1 MKNLLTLFLTA
12 LTALSFA
19 QQPFSGA
26 QQPKMF
32 KLLPGT
38 PARPGFEH
46 RGGFS
51 NSRSSM
57 DSCNTMDILDYS
69 TYNELVANNM
79 QISYNGSWNS
89 SSPSVAGQ
97 EINSSFITI
106 NSADNQIYSYV
117 VQAYDSLAF
126 ANFTQT
132 TMYSKLRSASQVTL
146 DTVYMFAGVAADDT
160 TPTGGLAGDSIV
172 LSIYAIT
179 GTTINATP
187 VQTVTYAGYNGLAPF
202 VVGTTPGYM
211 RLVTLPVSQTFNP
224 GQGFAVGFKF
234 FSSDT
239 SSHCWL
245 SYSYAD
251 SCGTV
256 SYQGQTFTSPAYPS
270 PFARNTKFGTNTGSA
285 FWGSIDSTGPTTA
298 SVTAVSNEYGYF
310 GLGFPNNCS
319 YLYNQNWEILCLVNV
334 NSTISL
340 SILDSNYTI
349 PCTGAGPYT
358 IATTRGGDLAGAT
371 YTWSSNVYGGANKA
385 NSTIFNP
392 GTYTVTVTNSQQ
404 CTATAQVIAT
414 SAAGTQTPSFS
425 FPAEICAGASAAYT
439 NTSSDVTGYSSIWY
453 FTAGPDSISHLTNP
467 THTYT
472 NAGNYTISL
481 IIDSS
486 GCEFGTSQSVTV
498 LDCTGFPTIGFEN
511 NVSIVPNPSNG
522 NVNITISDADKN
534 VTITVYNILGETVK
548 AFATTESNTVFN
560 KNIDLSNMANGTY
573 LVKIQ
578 SGSKVATKKL
588 VITK

>member
-26 QQPKMF
+26 NQPKMF
-32 KLLPGT
+32 KALPGT
-38 PARPGFEH
+38 QTRPAFEH
-46 RGGFS
+46 RGGSS
-51 NSRSSM
+51 NARSM
-57 DSCNTMDILDYS
+57 DSCNTFDILDYS
-69 TYNELVANNM
+69 TYNELIANTM

-89 SSPSVAGQ
+89 STPSVAGQ

-117 VQAYDSLAF
+117 VQAFDSLAF
-126 ANFTQT
+126 ANFAQT
-132 TMYSKLRSASQVTL
+132 TMYSKQRSASQITL

-160 TPTGGLAGDSIV
+160 SVTGGLAGDSLV
-172 LSIYAIT
+172 LSVYPIT

-187 VQTVTYAGYNGLAPF
+187 VQSVTYAGHDGLAPF

-211 RLVTLPVSQTFNP
+211 RLVTLPVSQTFNA
-224 GQGFAVGFKF
+224 GQGFAIGVKF

-239 SSHCWL
+239 SSHFWL

-270 PFARNTKFGTNTGSA
+270 PFAKNTKWGANTGSA
-285 FWGSIDSTGPTTA
+285 FFGQIDSTGPTTA
-298 SVTAVSNEYGYF
+298 SVTAVSNEFGYF
-310 GLGFPNNCS
+310 GLGFPTNCS
-319 YLYNQNWEILCLVNV
+319 YLYSQNWEILCAVNV

-340 SILDSNYTI
+340 SIADSNYVI

-358 IATTRGGDLAGAT
+358 IASTKGGDLAGAT
-371 YTWSSNVYGGANKA
+371 YAWSSNVYGGGNKA
-385 NSTIFNP
+385 NATIFNP

-404 CTATAQVIAT
+404 CTATAMAIAT
-414 SAAGTQTPSFS
+414 SAAATQTPSFS
-425 FPAEICAGASAAYT
+425 FPAEICAGAPSTYT

-453 FTAGPDSISHLTNP
+453 FSAGADSIQHVANP
-467 THTYT
+467 SHTYN

-481 IIDSS
+481 IIDSA
-486 GCEFGTSQSVTV
+486 GCEFGTSQTVTV

-534 VTITVYNILGETVK
+534 VTISVYNILGETVR
-548 AFATTESNTVFN
+548 AYATTESATVFN
-560 KNIDLSNMANGTY
+560 KNLDLSNMANGTY